1 MSINISNDP
10 RHAGE
15 DDGGSSSEDEE
26 IISQFVMDIDKVNP
40 HMQQM
45 SQQQMMHHQQQ
56 QHMQQQQLPHQQHPA
71 HQQHMQHIQQQQMQ
85 HLGDGHHMGGEEM
98 PTGPAPPKK
107 KRSKCNDLSA
117 FTKWA
122 IVAKYMEEANRK
134 TDRLYT
140 GSLPEMCQQFA
151 VSKRT
156 IQRIVW
162 EYKTQI
168 EKGIKVPDM
177 TNKKVGR
184 GADSKFT
191 QDVADN
197 IKKLKNKAKGRLTV
211 RGMAEAYEAEYGT
224 KISYMTLYRYDKKNA
239 KSQKPI
245 KYAKAS
251 MLALQQQQ
259 QQQQHH
265 HQQAAVQAAQHQH
278 AHLAMGYPGMNHS
291 DLTAAFA
298 EADAVAGAGGFHHHH
313 HMANPSAHV
322 FAQAAA
328 LPIAHMQ
335 HQQHQQH
342 LHQQQ
347 QHHQQQLQQ
356 LHHHQQQQHLQQQQQ
371 QHQQQQQQQHQQQQQ
386 QQQQQG
392 NSATLPVQHH

>member
-1 MSINISNDP
+1 MLDIRCIDSNEGVSIVIKWNCGVFGSECSFDSSLYRLCAFYSDSINITNDP

-15 DDGGSSSEDEE
+15 DDGSSSEDEE
-26 IISQFVMDIDKVNP
+26 IISQFVMDIDKGHP
-40 HMQQM
+40 HMQHM
-45 SQQQMMHHQQQ
+45 NQQQMMAHQQQ
-56 QHMQQQQLPHQQHPA
+56 QM
-71 HQQHMQHIQQQQMQ
+71 MQHHPQMEGQ
-85 HLGDGHHMGGEEM
+85 PMGEEGM
-98 PTGPAPPKK
+98 PAPTGPKK

-122 IVAKYMEEANRK
+122 IVARYMEEANRK

-140 GSLPEMCQQFA
+140 GSLPELCAQFQ

-191 QDVADN
+191 QDVAEN

-224 KISYMTLYRYDKKNA
+224 KISYMTLYRYDKRNNKA
-239 KSQKPI
+239 QKPI

-259 QQQQHH
+259 QAA
-265 HQQAAVQAAQHQH
+265 QQAQQH
-278 AHLAMGYPGMNHS
+278 AHMMAAASGMGYPTMNQAEMA
-291 DLTAAFA
+291 AAFA
-298 EADAVAGAGGFHHHH
+298 DAQNPYHH
-313 HMANPSAHV
+313 HMQAAGAHV
-322 FAQAAA
+322 FAAAA
-328 LPIAHMQ
+328 LPISHMQ
-335 HQQHQQH
+335 QP
-342 LHQQQ
+342 
-347 QHHQQQLQQ
+347 QLT
-356 LHHHQQQQHLQQQQQ
+356 
-371 QHQQQQQQQHQQQQQ
+371 
-386 QQQQQG
+386 
-392 NSATLPVQHH
+392 NPATLPVHH